1 MGAEAGL
8 SEELPPGTEFAGYR
22 IETIIG
28 TGAAGIVYRA
38 RRTGD
43 EGIVAVKVLRRAAA
57 GDPILRQ
64 RFEHEGRVIATI
76 RHPNLVPVLGVGTW
90 DDRPYLV
97 SRYMAGGSLS
107 TALHEGALLPLGQ
120 GIRLIEQVS
129 AGLDAL
135 HGAGIVHRDVK
146 PANVLLERD
155 GAAALGDFGLARAP
169 RDTVLTRPGQALG
182 TIDYLAPEV
191 IRGSAATPASDIY
204 ALGCLAFAVL
214 SGAPPFA
221 GRGYMQALF
230 AHLEEAPRDPV
241 AMRADAPAALGA
253 VVLRALD
260 KDPGTRPPTAGDY
273 AQALRGAMADSA

>member
-22 IETIIG
+22 IEAMIG

-38 RRTGD
+38 RRAGD
-43 EGIVAVKVLRRAAA
+43 EGVVAIKVLRSAAA

-76 RHPNLVPVLGVGTW
+76 RHPNLVPVLSVGTW
-90 DDRPYLV
+90 DGRPYLV

-107 TALHEGALLPLGQ
+107 TALHEGAPLPVGQ
-120 GIRLIEQVS
+120 AIRLIEQVS

-135 HGAGIVHRDVK
+135 HRAGIVHRDVK

-191 IRGSAATPASDIY
+191 IRGSAATPA
-204 ALGCLAFAVL
+204 
-214 SGAPPFA
+214 
-221 GRGYMQALF
+221 R
-230 AHLEEAPRDPV
+230 
-241 AMRADAPAALGA
+241 
-253 VVLRALD
+253 
-260 KDPGTRPPTAGDY
+260 
-273 AQALRGAMADSA
+273 

>member
-1 MGAEAGL
+1 MGAQGGL

-22 IETIIG
+22 IEAMIG

-38 RRTGD
+38 RRADDDGV
-43 EGIVAVKVLRRAAA
+43 VAIKVLRSAAA
-57 GDPILRQ
+57 GDPVLRQ
-64 RFEHEGRVIATI
+64 RFEHEGRVIAAI

-90 DDRPYLV
+90 DGRPYLV
-97 SRYMAGGSLS
+97 SRYMAGGSLA
-107 TALHEGALLPLGQ
+107 TLLHDSELLPIGQ
-120 GIRLIEQVS
+120 AIRLIEQVS

-135 HGAGIVHRDVK
+135 HVAGIIHRDVK

-155 GAAALGDFGLARAP
+155 GAAAVGDFGLARAP

-191 IRGSAATPASDIY
+191 IRGAAATSASDVY

-214 SGAPPFA
+214 SGAPPFG

-230 AHLEEAPRDPV
+230 AHLEESPADPL
-241 AMRADAPAALGA
+241 MTRAGAPAALGLI
-253 VVLRALD
+253 VLQALE
-260 KDPGTRPPTAGDY
+260 KDPGTRPPTAGAY
-273 AQALRGAMADSA
+273 ARALRGALPAS